1 MILRMRSSLAQGEHG
16 PDSVVVFVTTSK
28 ALLEQVE
35 AEVERQAALLSRGS
49 IIREVLDK
57 HAYGFLVSSIQEG
70 VELVNAFAP
79 EHLVLVTRDEEAV
92 LNGIRTAGAIY
103 AGSLSTVACGDFLA
117 GPSHTLPTGG
127 AGKSF
132 SGLRADQFQRRTS
145 VVRMDRNAVLNS
157 APYVAE
163 FARVEGLDA
172 HNHSIQVR
180 AARVDR

>member
-1 MILRMRSSLAQGEHG
+1 MITIWVPKRLVEIDLYNVAAQS
-16 PDSVVVFVTTSK
+16 P
-28 ALLEQVE
+28 
-35 AEVERQAALLSRGS
+35 AAL
-49 IIREVLDK
+49 
-57 HAYGFLVSSIQEG
+57 A
-70 VELVNAFAP
+70 A
-79 EHLVLVTRDEEAV
+79 
-92 LNGIRTAGAIY
+92 
-103 AGSLSTVACGDFLA
+103 
-117 GPSHTLPTGG
+117 LPTGG